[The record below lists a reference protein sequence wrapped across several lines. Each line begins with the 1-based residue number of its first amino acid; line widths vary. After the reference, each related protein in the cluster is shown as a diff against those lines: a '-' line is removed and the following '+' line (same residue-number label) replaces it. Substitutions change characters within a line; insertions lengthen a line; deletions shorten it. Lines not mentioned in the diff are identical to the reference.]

1 MSSARLTQP
10 YTPNPLLKALYKQFD
25 KIAVDQ
31 AWVDAVR
38 SHATRG
44 TVVYI
49 LRNLN
54 LIDFLALDHL
64 TKRLGLPQVRFAN
77 DLGLGVFN
85 PLGKSWLST
94 FLPADPSAP
103 AEQLKQALGVPGGSA
118 VLFLKRPPTVLDV
131 VSGASGGRG
140 LREGDALMGA
150 LIQVQRESERPIL
163 LVPQVFVWT
172 KRPDT
177 RGTRPLDRLFGP
189 REWPSAARVIGQF
202 LSNPSGVALRAG
214 EPVDLQEFLREAGT
228 SSDGAVLNK
237 VTYTMLRRLE
247 RERRSITG
255 PAAKAPDR
263 IRQEILRSRRFQS
276 AVSKLTSTSEDREKL
291 LKSADSMLREMQ
303 ALPSGAATSF
313 MDVALEKIFSRIY
326 HGIEIDEEGLGRVR
340 EAAKEGTLILL
351 PSHKSHIDYLVV
363 SYMFYQASL
372 PLPYIVAGDNLAFFP
387 MGLIF
392 RRAGAFFIRRS
403 FRGDRLY
410 PVVVDAYVRRLIKD
424 GHNLEVFLEGMRS
437 RSGKLLNP
445 KFGLLNMIITSA
457 LSQDTRPVHFVPI
470 SIGYERIIET
480 ESFHH
485 ELSGGDKIQE
495 DAAGLLGAADVLR
508 NRYGRINLQFGQVLT
523 LEQVAKDVGAPSL
536 SQLTPRQSRAI
547 VTRLGNQAMDEI
559 NRVTA
564 VTPGAITALAV
575 LSHHRR
581 GIEHDKL
588 VRHCER
594 LLQTLRSLG
603 ARWTPSLATESC
615 ILKREAIR
623 ESLQMFADADMVEIH
638 STSELSRLRD
648 RGKKAKRAGPGAV
661 YTVVEAKRIEFDT
674 SKNII
679 VHFFVERALLATAMI
694 PATDGQMTKTLLLER
709 LEFLAKLF
717 KFEFRLRGGVPVEQ
731 IFESVLA
738 EMIASQDLVT
748 TPEGEVRPGPGRDG
762 WTGHKWLLA
771 YAALIRNFFESYR
784 IFARSLAALL
794 QGDLAE
800 KELIKRALN
809 TGNSMYLAGE
819 IERREA
825 ISKPVMQNALAAFQE
840 MGVVRSKAGLLTLD
854 SGYQNE
860 ERLSQLERPIAG
872 YLDREGRL

>member
-1 MSSARLTQP
+1 MSSSRLTQP
-10 YTPNPLLKALYKQFD
+10 YTPNPLLKALYKSFD

-38 SHATRG
+38 GHATRG

-77 DLGLGVFN
+77 DLGLGVLN
-85 PLGKSWLST
+85 PLGGGLLGSL
-94 FLPADPSAP
+94 LPKNPDAP
-103 AEQLKQALGVPGGSA
+103 AKQLKDALSAKGGSA

-131 VSGASGGRG
+131 VGGATGGRG
-140 LREGDALMGA
+140 LREGDSLVSA
-150 LIQVQRESERPIL
+150 LIQLQRESDRPIL

-177 RGTRPLDRLFGP
+177 RGTRPLDRLLGP

-202 LSNPSGVALRAG
+202 LLNPGGAALRAG
-214 EPVDLQEFLREAGT
+214 EPVDLQAFLNEAGAA
-228 SSDGAVLNK
+228 SDSAILNK

-263 IRQEILRSRRFQS
+263 VRQEILRSRRFRTSLDKLASSDDERAKLLQS
-276 AVSKLTSTSEDREKL
+276 AD
-291 LKSADSMLREMQ
+291 AMLREMQ

-326 HGIEIDEEGLGRVR
+326 HGIEIDEAGLERVR
-340 EAAKEGTLILL
+340 KAAKEGTLILL

-363 SYMFYQASL
+363 SYMFYQANL
-372 PLPYIVAGDNLAFFP
+372 PLPLIVAGDNLSFFP
-387 MGLIF
+387 MGIIF

-410 PVVVDAYVRRLIKD
+410 PIVVDAYVRRLIKD
-424 GHNLEVFLEGMRS
+424 GHSIEVFLEGMRS

-445 KFGLLNMIITSA
+445 KFGLLNMIIASA

-523 LEQVAKDVGAPSL
+523 LEQAARDVGAESL
-536 SQLTPRQSRAI
+536 AQLTPRQSRAI

-564 VTPGAITALAV
+564 VTPGALTALAA

-581 GIEHDKL
+581 GIDHDKL

-603 ARWTPSLATESC
+603 ARWTPALATDTC
-615 ILKREAIR
+615 VLKREAIR
-623 ESLQMFADADMVEIH
+623 ESIQMFADADMVEIH

-648 RGKKAKRAGPGAV
+648 RGKLSRRAGQGAV

-679 VHFFVERALLATAMI
+679 VHFFVERALLASAML
-694 PATDGQMTKTLLLER
+694 PTTSGPLTKAVLIER
-709 LEFLAKLF
+709 LQYLSKLF
-717 KFEFRLRGGVPVEQ
+717 KFEFRLRAGVPVEEL
-731 IFESVLA
+731 FENILT
-738 EMIASQDLVT
+738 EMLASQDLLCTDGV
-748 TPEGEVRPGPGRDG
+748 EVRPGPGRDG
-762 WTGHKWLLA
+762 WSGHKWLLA

-784 IFARSLAALL
+784 IFVRSLAALL
-794 QGDLAE
+794 HGDLAE
-800 KELIKRALN
+800 RDLIKGALN

-819 IERREA
+819 VERREA
-825 ISKPVMQNALAAFQE
+825 VSKPVMQNALAAFQD
-840 MGVVRSKAGLLTLD
+840 MGVLRSKAGLITLD
-854 SGYQNE
+854 SAYLNE
-860 ERLSQLERPIAG
+860 ESLRELELPIAS